1 MRTIEVFSIDGE
13 RQRSICKMNF
23 LKRKDFEQQ
32 IGRLIRVEP
41 WNSQRRD
48 RYSCCYVKAI
58 DRNGFELIY
67 YTDELTSRIKNICN
81 EYEITFMW
89 ALKLARAECWQF
101 AWKISSPAWRHK
113 SILKRMARAK
123 RLYDKDSIIVHQ

>member
-1 MRTIEVFSIDGE
+1 MY
-13 RQRSICKMNF
+13 F

-32 IGRLIRVEP
+32 IERLIRVEP

-48 RYSCCYVKAI
+48 RYSCCYVKTI

-67 YTDELTSRIKNICN
+67 FTDKLTSRIQNICN
-81 EYEITFMW
+81 EYEITCMW
-89 ALKLARAECWQF
+89 ALKLARAECWKY

-113 SILKRMARAK
+113 AILKRLARAK
-123 RLYDKDSIIVHQ
+123 KLYDKES